1 MATKERARSPRRP
14 LSSQSSQSS
23 AAGSRRKGK
32 AGRSRLAAVLVPAL
46 LATLIAAV
54 GSVAAVTLSGH
65 QTPTR
70 YIRVP
75 VGSGGTDGS
84 ATSATGATGTGAAN
98 AAAGSADTGQAV
110 EQQAAP
116 STTTRRTV
124 PVALPAVAPMRNR
137 ADPDLF
143 LIAPAGITAAQLAR
157 LRSATGAIDV
167 LQFDAAPVT
176 LGKGVTTAVGV
187 DPSTFRNYAPENT
200 ASVDGLWQRVKSGD
214 IAVAHA
220 VGSALQVKL
229 GQSTPVGNGV
239 QVPERIG
246 AFATS
251 RLPGVG
257 VIADKSLSSK
267 LRLVPGAALA
277 IRLPAGADTVVATAS
292 ATQAIPK
299 ADVQAL
305 RYSVTNGSTSTAVV
319 RGGVPIIGKGW
330 TLPLR
335 LGTFTFSQRFGHGGH
350 PGIDL
355 AAPLETPIYAASEGD
370 VLYWGPAQGFGNWI
384 VLQHPNG
391 VQTVYG
397 HMKYQDLLVPPTA
410 HVKAGQNIARVG
422 SEGFSTGP
430 HLHFEVHIDGAR
442 TDPVLFLN
450 AQGVTQISN
459 AGLPG

>member
-1 MATKERARSPRRP
+1 MTTKERPVPPRPEPSP
-14 LSSQSSQSS
+14 S
-23 AAGSRRKGK
+23 AAGRAGPGRK
-32 AGRSRLAAVLVPAL
+32 RSRLPSILVPAL
-46 LATLIAAV
+46 VAVLIAGV
-54 GSVAAVTLSGH
+54 GGVAAVTLSGQ

-75 VGSGGTDGS
+75 VSSAGPTDGGGAS
-84 ATSATGATGTGAAN
+84 AAP
-98 AAAGSADTGQAV
+98 GSADTGQAV
-110 EQQAAP
+110 EQQPATATT
-116 STTTRRTV
+116 TTTRKV
-124 PVALPAVAPMRNR
+124 PAVLPPVAPLTNR

-143 LIAPAGITAAQLAR
+143 LISPTTITPAQLAA
-157 LRSATGAIDV
+157 LKSATKAIDV
-167 LQFDAAPVT
+167 LQIDAARVK
-176 LGKGVTTAVGV
+176 LGKGITTAVGV
-187 DPSTFRNYAPENT
+187 DPSTFRNYTPENT

-229 GQSTPVGNGV
+229 GQSTPIGNGV
-239 QVPERIG
+239 QVPEAVG

-257 VIADKSLSSK
+257 VIADKSLTPK

-277 IRLPAGADTVVATAS
+277 IRLPAGADQVLATAN
-292 ATQAIPK
+292 ATQAVPK
-299 ADVQAL
+299 SEVQAL
-305 RYSVTNGSTSTAVV
+305 RYSVTNGRTTTAVV
-319 RGGVPIIGKGW
+319 KGGVPIIGKGW

-335 LGTFTFSQRFGHGGH
+335 LGTFSFSQRFGHNGH

-355 AAPLETPIYAASEGD
+355 AAPLETPIYAAAEGD
-370 VLYWGPAQGFGNWI
+370 VLYWGPAEGFGNWI
-384 VLQHPNG
+384 VLQHPGG

-397 HMKYQDLLVPPTA
+397 HMKYQDLLVPPVA

-442 TDPVLFLN
+442 VDPVLFLN
-450 AQGVTQISN
+450 AQGITQISN